1 MKTKIIAV
9 FAFVCVFATAA
20 AYCQTQQSSTDKA
33 IINVK
38 GAVKSVTEKEDFFE
52 LVYAFD
58 ANGKMTKYQ
67 STTLTAANT
76 KRDSQGR
83 LESITLK
90 EEDEFGEV
98 HDAVTRFTYDA
109 QGRLSKKR
117 IENVYGSWAEI
128 YTYNAQGQL
137 VGMETAE
144 SVEKIKF
151 KYQYIAFDANGNWT
165 KMIKSDA
172 INGKV
177 TITRKIVYY

>member
-1 MKTKIIAV
+1 MKSRI
-9 FAFVCVFATAA
+9 FALLTLVSLFVSMSYSHAA
-20 AYCQTQQSSTDKA
+20 EPLTDKA

-67 STTLTAANT
+67 STTLTTANT

-90 EEDEFGEV
+90 EEDEFGEAY
-98 HDAVTRFTYDA
+98 DAVTRFTYDA

-151 KYQYIAFDANGNWT
+151 KYQYVAFDANGNWT

-172 INGKV
+172 FNGKV